1 MTTKSLKVPK
11 MKAKINEML
20 LSKTIYEEISQEE
33 SRETNSDK

>member
-1 MTTKSLKVPK
+1 